1 MKLRPFA
8 IRGAC
13 LGVLGALALS
23 WTPAAFGWMVGGRG
37 TVLDSSTMAPVANA
51 KVTLECMQPA
61 TGHGSITAK
70 VFTTEADAQGRF
82 SFATLDV
89 IFCSHAFVR
98 PHKEGFFDIARVDV
112 RYERSISQIPETIFL
127 APVGEDP
134 WLTLKYHAA
143 MSRRSYDD
151 GKDGYASA
159 YGEFISAR
167 NIAKSGAQVQFVRDS
182 FCPHLRS
189 LNQMLSAADRASL
202 SKVHAGS
209 PPTPIDHDMHVKP
222 YCGRQP

>member
-1 MKLRPFA
+1 MLDT
-8 IRGAC
+8 
-13 LGVLGALALS
+13 S
-23 WTPAAFGWMVGGRG
+23 TG
-37 TVLDSSTMAPVANA
+37 TPVAKA

-70 VFTTEADAQGRF
+70 VITTEADAQGRF

-89 IFCSHAFVR
+89 IFCSHVFVR

-112 RYERSISQIPETIFL
+112 RYQRSISQIPETIFL

-143 MSRRSYDD
+143 MSRKIHDT
-151 GKDGYASA
+151 GKDEYSSA
-159 YGEFISAR
+159 YREFISAR
-167 NIAKSGAQVQFVRDS
+167 SIAKTDAQIQFVRNS
-182 FCPHLRS
+182 FCTRLHT
-189 LNQMLSAADRASL
+189 LNRMLTAADRASL
-202 SKVHAGS
+202 SKVDAGS

-222 YCGRQP
+222 YCGQQP